1 MSLSKVCGAAVA
13 AAAFAV
19 FAGAAAADP
28 AVVFNIGEGR
38 LHSSCAGGV
47 SGSQYEG
54 FVATAVF
61 NGDHMLLQC
70 TARLVSGACLP
81 GTSSS
86 GRALCSPRSALSRL
100 ATPMTAANRMNSSI
114 RVSKAR

>member
-70 TARLVSGACLP
+70 TARLVSGP
-81 GTSSS
+81 GVDETIVGHS
-86 GRALCSPRSALSRL
+86 GGCTFVTNPGDLFIFTCNIQAP
-100 ATPMTAANRMNSSI
+100 
-114 RVSKAR
+114 